1 MTYLDAAYQVLKQA
15 GQPLHYEEIT
25 RRALD
30 QTLIQVR
37 GLTPEATMGSRLYT
51 DTQEDGS
58 RFARAGKGLFALA
71 KRGPGGIDEEVE
83 RINRA
88 TRERLRGL
96 LTTMPPQRFEALI
109 TELLLQ
115 MGFDES
121 TLTPYARDGGIDVK
135 GTYRAAGLTEVN
147 VAVQVKRWRGNVQA
161 PTVTQLRGSLDVH
174 QQGIIIT
181 TSDFS
186 AGARAEAGAAS
197 KTRVGL
203 INGEELLDLLIKHK
217 VGVTKRALEVTALD
231 EEWWGELLGNGAA
244 PAQVAPPE
252 PVEPVADAT
261 DAVVAGRAASIR
273 PESVTLFGT
282 VYPVR
287 SWKGVLLT
295 VCEAL
300 ASRHPDT
307 FAAVATSVRGR
318 KRQYVATSGEGMIS
332 PATIGNAGLWIE
344 TNLSAASILKIVRVL
359 LEAFGYSA
367 DDALVLRETAPVFI
381 PISPLEAHHA

>member
-30 QTLIQVR
+30 QSLIQVR
-37 GLTPEATMGSRLYT
+37 GLTPEATMASRLYI

-71 KRGPGGIDEEVE
+71 KRGAGGIDEEVE

-88 TRERLRGL
+88 TRDRLRAL
-96 LTTMPPQRFEALI
+96 LAAMPPQRFEALI

-147 VAVQVKRWRGNVQA
+147 VAVQVKRWKGNVQA
-161 PTVTQLRGSLDVH
+161 PTVTQLRGSLDVY

-186 AGARAEAGAAS
+186 AGARVEAASAS
-197 KTRVGL
+197 KTRIGL

-244 PAQVAPPE
+244 PDAVAPPQ
-252 PVEPVADAT
+252 PVAMVVAQP
-261 DAVVAGRAASIR
+261 DAVVCGRAASTK
-273 PESVTLFGT
+273 PESVIVFGT
-282 VYPVR
+282 EYPVR
-287 SWKGVLLT
+287 SWKGVLQA
-295 VCEAL
+295 VCDAL
-300 ASRHPDT
+300 AARHPDT
-307 FAAVATSVRGR
+307 FADVATSVHGR
-318 KRQYVATSGEGMIS
+318 KRQYVATSAEGMIS
-332 PATIGNAGLWIE
+332 PAAIANTGLWIE
-344 TNLSAASILKIVRVL
+344 TNLSADNILKVVRLL
-359 LEAFGYSA
+359 LEAFGYAVDSVMVF
-367 DDALVLRETAPVFI
+367 DVKTPRE
-381 PISPLEAHHA
+381 